1 VHQVAT
7 PIERL
12 AVARPDEPVVDLVAR
27 LGPGTGRRALVVDA
41 GGDLVG
47 IVTGSD
53 LDRVLEVAA
62 AVGAGAGAA
71 P

>member
-1 VHQVAT
+1 
-7 PIERL
+7 
-12 AVARPDEPVVDLVAR
+12 
-27 LGPGTGRRALVVDA
+27 
-41 GGDLVG
+41 
-47 IVTGSD
+47 VTGSD